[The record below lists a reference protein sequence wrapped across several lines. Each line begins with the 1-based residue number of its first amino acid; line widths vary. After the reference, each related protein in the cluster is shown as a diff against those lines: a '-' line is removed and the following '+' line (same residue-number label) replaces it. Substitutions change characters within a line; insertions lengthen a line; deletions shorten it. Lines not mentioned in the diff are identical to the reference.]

1 MGIFEI
7 EVFSVLAIWL
17 IIKAGSRNTRDA
29 SARLVAQCCP
39 KAFSLTPSQASFTRG
54 VREATPPR

>member
-17 IIKAGSRNTRDA
+17 IIEAGSRNTRDA
-29 SARLVAQCCP
+29 SARFVAQ
-39 KAFSLTPSQASFTRG
+39 
-54 VREATPPR
+54 